1 MLIGKGVAMVRCW
14 YFHRRMSSGP
24 ASPATWSHGLIGLLI
39 IFYHKSTFSIH
50 EQLFTNNLTPP
61 TYFFPT
67 LMDIF
72 VTIWISRCPLV
83 LFKYKKNYSL
93 NILFVWKNKWIFS
106 IPRLEK
112 ESFKT
117 LDKPQSFAHA
127 QEIEKEAVLFAKEVN
142 FHFSCQ
148 TPFFSNHIKSHSFID
163 QVRKANKLLGTLS
176 GSVDQLPSKKMY
188 SGQQIDDQKAR

>member
-1 MLIGKGVAMVRCW
+1 MLLLIGKGVAMVQCW

-39 IFYHKSTFSIH
+39 IFYHKQTFSIH
-50 EQLFTNNLTPP
+50 EQLFTNNLTPHISSP
-61 TYFFPT
+61 PSW
-67 LMDIF
+67 IF
-72 VTIWISRCPLV
+72 LSQFRFLV
-83 LFKYKKNYSL
+83 PPWFCSNIRNKYSL
-93 NILFVWKNKWIFS
+93 LSSLFEKNKWIFC

-142 FHFSCQ
+142 FHNSMLN
-148 TPFFSNHIKSHSFID
+148 TFFSLTI
-163 QVRKANKLLGTLS
+163 
-176 GSVDQLPSKKMY
+176 
-188 SGQQIDDQKAR
+188 